1 MKVAIVQEWLVS
13 VGGSDK
19 VTRDLLDLF
28 PGSDLFTIVYE
39 DKTLKELGIRVNRIH
54 TTFLQKSNFLRKH
67 FRSFLP
73 LFPYLVEQFD
83 LSDYDIII
91 SSSHTVAKGVITGPN
106 QLHICYCHSPVRYAW
121 DKYHEYLRDH
131 GLKSGFK
138 NLIVR
143 YTLHRLRLWD
153 VVSSNRVDYFIAN
166 SHFVSRR
173 IKKYYNRDSK
183 VIYPP
188 IEVDKFSLNEDKHDY
203 FVTASRLVPYKR
215 INIIIEAFNKMPE
228 KRLLV
233 IGDGPEMKRLKSIAN
248 DNVELLGYIREEELI
263 TKIGSAKA
271 FVFAAEEDFGMLPVE
286 AQACGTPVIAF
297 NRGGARES
305 VVDGLTG
312 IFFEEQTSESIIN
325 AVERFDKMSFD
336 YKIIRKQ
343 SEKFSTDS
351 FKESIREYVL
361 TKYKDFQS
369 GF

>member
-19 VTRDLLDLF
+19 VTRDLLNLF

-39 DKTLKELGIRVNRIH
+39 DKTLKELGIRANRIH

-215 INIIIEAFNKMPE
+215 IDIIIEAFNKMPE

-336 YKIIRKQ
+336 YKIIRKH

-351 FKESIREYVL
+351 FKKSIREYVL

>member
-1 MKVAIVQEWLVS
+1 M
-13 VGGSDK
+13 
-19 VTRDLLDLF
+19 
-28 PGSDLFTIVYE
+28 
-39 DKTLKELGIRVNRIH
+39 
-54 TTFLQKSNFLRKH
+54 
-67 FRSFLP
+67 
-73 LFPYLVEQFD
+73 
-83 LSDYDIII
+83 
-91 SSSHTVAKGVITGPN
+91 
-106 QLHICYCHSPVRYAW
+106 
-121 DKYHEYLRDH
+121 
-131 GLKSGFK
+131 
-138 NLIVR
+138 
-143 YTLHRLRLWD
+143 
-153 VVSSNRVDYFIAN
+153 
-166 SHFVSRR
+166 
-173 IKKYYNRDSK
+173 
-183 VIYPP
+183 
-188 IEVDKFSLNEDKHDY
+188 
-203 FVTASRLVPYKR
+203 PYKR
-215 INIIIEAFNKMPE
+215 IDIIIEAFNKMPE